1 LKIEKEREIMTTKKS
16 NIIFNKNISKEEY
29 QNLFEQFKKY
39 NGYMTKLIDKR
50 DNSIIGYLTRSEIP
64 GHKNFVAISFVPFSD
79 YYYSSSRNT
88 RFVKSI
94 AMNKVLN
101 AGTRK
106 LQKFVEEN
114 GSIKNF
120 ESETILS
127 KIISPENL
135 DEETKEYYNYNGNT
149 YNDIYNYIISF
160 ENKIKTYY
168 NNKQIKIVV
177 I

>member
-1 LKIEKEREIMTTKKS
+1 MTTKKS

-29 QNLFEQFKKY
+29 QSLFEQFKKH

-79 YYYSSSRNT
+79 YYSSSRNT

-101 AGTRK
+101 AGTRR
-106 LQKFVEEN
+106 LQKFVEKN

-135 DEETKEYYNYNGNT
+135 DEETKEYYNYNGST

-168 NNKQIKIVV
+168 NDKQIKIVV